1 MWPGD
6 IKETIDKVGN
16 LPEGGRPFFFH
27 EVIDQGGEVIKVQEY
42 YGVGRTTEFRYGIK
56 VVFKGTVSAISNELP
71 DVNALKQQSSRILS
85 IASLKLK
92 LKTNTLQFLNVHVH
106 GYKKKFISLWG
117 KPQGKGAATL

>member
-56 VVFKGTVSAISNELP
+56 VVFKGTVSVISNELP
-71 DVNALKQQSSRILS
+71 DVNALKQQSSRILP
-85 IASLKLK
+85 IASLKAQAK
-92 LKTNTLQFLNVHVH
+92 NEHVAISKCPCPRLQ
-106 GYKKKFISLWG
+106 KKSFSLWG
-117 KPQGKGAATL
+117 KPQDKGAATL